1 MKIYLVRHAIAES
14 LAGSNYKTDAERPL
28 TEAGIAQAK
37 MVANALKAL
46 SVDLDLIL
54 TSPYKRARQTAEVF
68 SESFNCELQDN
79 SRLAPGVAV
88 KSFIES
94 LQNYQSK
101 DSLMLVGHEPDMGE
115 LVSSL
120 VGGSQIFR
128 LPFRKSGV
136 CCVSSSEVPP
146 ALSATLEWMI
156 TPELITGLVRASV

>member
-1 MKIYLVRHAIAES
+1 
-14 LAGSNYKTDAERPL
+14 
-28 TEAGIAQAK
+28 

-101 DSLMLVGHEPDMGE
+101 DSLMLVGHEPDMGVFARRRLNVIE
-115 LVSSL
+115 ADLVEQGPSRGRLSRFRCVGTKSRDEGLQLLHL
-120 VGGSQIFR
+120 VDFLFVGI
-128 LPFRKSGV
+128 V
-136 CCVSSSEVPP
+136 
-146 ALSATLEWMI
+146 ALA
-156 TPELITGLVRASV
+156 